1 MGTIGLVLFG
11 VFILMVVIRMIGSIF
26 ELIWKVAGAVS
37 QMLLFVVLVC
47 IIVPLIA
54 S

>member
-1 MGTIGLVLFG
+1 MIVIGLIIIG

-26 ELIWKVAGAVS
+26 ELIWKVAGAVA
-37 QMLLFVVLVC
+37 QMLLFVGFVC
-47 IIVPLIA
+47 IIIPLIA